1 MNTPLRH
8 RCRQCRG
15 KLSAP
20 TENEHH
26 GFCTR
31 YCYARFYR
39 SRCLVCEEQMQRR
52 RENQRF
58 KSGHKVCEAEY
69 RKFPRAY
76 DFPVQSVPLP
86 TFSDRPPA
94 KADKTGL
101 KFGLEGHP
109 PTARGLRDW
118 WWGGDGEYDHSL
130 YDRDGLTLARIVLV
144 DGRYHLRTPVAIP
157 RQSWPSLD
165 EARRGAECFALMA
178 MPLESVDP
186 KVAARI
192 KRENSAPHP
201 MGPLLNRPPLT
212 SDAISSRWRSTCHG
226 ADVPDIPGF
235 LRRRALT
242 APEAAN
248 AVSQAAENERGAG

>member
-94 KADKTGL
+94 KADKTGFAEAL
-101 KFGLEGHP
+101 QSHP
-109 PTARGLRDW
+109 YVPRCLREW
-118 WWGGDGEYDHSL
+118 WWGGDGDHDHSL
-130 YDRDGLTLARIVLV
+130 YDRDGLTIARIVLQD
-144 DGRYHLRTPVAIP
+144 DGRYHLQKPIAIP
-157 RQSWPSLD
+157 RQAWAHLE
-165 EARRGAECFALMA
+165 EAKRGAESFAPMA
-178 MPLESVDP
+178 IPLAAVGP
-186 KVAARI
+186 KLAARI
-192 KRENSAPHP
+192 ERDNETPHP
-201 MGPLLNRPPLT
+201 MGR
-212 SDAISSRWRSTCHG
+212 RS
-226 ADVPDIPGF
+226 
-235 LRRRALT
+235 
-242 APEAAN
+242 
-248 AVSQAAENERGAG
+248 